1 MSPGPT
7 RSAGTQGSPGGD
19 LGLMGEHPMAPA
31 RRGKPPRHP
40 ALHHPGSQPQLTQ
53 APGSLEDI
61 FAILLFF
68 FPPLFWVLVATIRLY
83 LVVAIRDYS
92 LLWYT
97 DSSSQQLSHRFCGV
111 QASVVAAP
119 GGLEDEVNSC
129 GTQA

>member
-1 MSPGPT
+1 
-7 RSAGTQGSPGGD
+7 
-19 LGLMGEHPMAPA
+19 MAPA

-68 FPPLFWVLVATIRLY
+68 SPPLFWVLVATIRLS

-97 DSSSQQLSHRFCGV
+97 DSSSQQLSLLQSTG
-111 QASVVAAP
+111 SVVFRLQWSQLP
-119 GGLEDEVNSC
+119 GG
-129 GTQA
+129 